1 MISRVVLCLCV
12 AGFGANGLLP
22 AKPVPLTGQQLQA
35 KAKWASK
42 EKVCAKV
49 KKRKKTQELCKKW
62 GLA

>member
-1 MISRVVLCLCV
+1 M

-22 AKPVPLTGQQLQA
+22 ADPRPLTGQQLQA

-42 EKVCAKV
+42 EKVCAKA
-49 KKRKKTQELCKKW
+49 KKRKKTIELCKKW

>member
-1 MISRVVLCLCV
+1 V

-42 EKVCAKV
+42 EKICAKA
-49 KKRKKTQELCKKW
+49 KRSKKTLALCKQW